1 MSMKKAIL
9 IASIVAVVISF
20 ALSVYAHSGKTDANG
35 GHIDYDTG
43 EYHYHHGYPAHDH
56 YDIDEDGDLDC
67 PYDFDDRT
75 GVNSGSNSTSSTYYS
90 DQPSNDD
97 NVIIK
102 TEVVTKTVTKEVP
115 YIPSW
120 VYWVFAS
127 QFIIVL
133 VLLIV
138 NRGKKQDIKNMV
150 HSHKIEVDQIKQSC
164 DRQLAERSATDKD
177 LHRLRSCVLHTKK
190 EYEELQGKIAHEKS
204 ELEKTKILRS
214 RMKGAPLDIY
224 FSPNGLPIY
233 WKPNMYKPYGD
244 YTVYV
249 NKKSN
254 IYHVDRK
261 CASYNTSETHI
272 FYAIENTKPCKK
284 CAEGFFQFTTI
295 PEWFVSGDIQRKKL
309 GIIE

>member
-1 MSMKKAIL
+1 MKKIILAVSIIVLCALFAI
-9 IASIVAVVISF
+9 
-20 ALSVYAHSGKTDANG
+20 SVFAHSGKTDDNG

-43 EYHYHHGYPAHDH
+43 EYHYHHGYPEHSH
-56 YDIDEDGDLDC
+56 YDIDEDGDVDC

-75 GVNSGSNSTSSTYYS
+75 GVNSGSSSSSSSYYA

-115 YIPSW
+115 FIPPW

-127 QFIIVL
+127 QIIIAL
-133 VLLIV
+133 ALLII
-138 NRGKKQDIKNMV
+138 NRCKKRDIENML
-150 HSHKIEVDQIKQSC
+150 HRHEIEVDQMKQSC
-164 DRQLAERSATDKD
+164 NKQLEEKCATDKD
-177 LHRLRSCVLHTKK
+177 LQRLRSCVLQAKK
-190 EYEELQGKIAHEKS
+190 EYQELQSKIFYEQT
-204 ELEKTKILRS
+204 ELEKTKLLRS
-214 RMKGAPLDIY
+214 RIKGAPLDIS
-224 FSPNGLPIY
+224 FTKNGLPIY

-254 IYHVDRK
+254 IYHVDRQ
-261 CASYNTSETHI
+261 CASYKATETHI
-272 FYAIENTKPCKK
+272 FYVIENTKPCKK

-295 PEWFVSGDIQRKKL
+295 PEWFVTGDIQHKK
-309 GIIE
+309 GGMAE